1 MDASVFLH
9 DDFAFG
15 ATMVVPRRRELLHK
29 GVRVEVGDRAFDL
42 LLFLVQS
49 RGSVLSKDNIIA
61 TVWNNRVVEDNTVEG
76 QVSALR
82 RALGEDRSAIRTVT
96 GRGYQFTGELTG
108 NGAKANGPANVQADE
123 PAFPG
128 VTIPADIC
136 PLIGREIAVEEVRG
150 ILTRHRLITLVGSGG
165 VGKTR
170 LALEAARQSIS
181 SFDDGVFIA
190 ELAATTSA
198 DYLPTTIAVA
208 LGYPPG
214 DGTPNL
220 DRLAPTLLSRRL
232 LLVLDNCEHL
242 IDASARMAE
251 RLLRIAP
258 RVTVLATSR
267 EPLRVPGEV
276 VYRVPSLEI
285 PPEDDRSDAREFGA
299 VRLFEERAGAD
310 VRLSWDPATALR
322 LESRICRHLD
332 GIPLALELA
341 AACVPVLGLQG
352 VADRLENRF
361 QILTHGAR
369 TALPRQQTLR
379 ATLDWSYSLLS
390 DLQQTVL
397 NRLSLFAGT
406 FTMESAQL
414 MVSCPDIPSDLVI
427 AAIIELVDKSLV
439 SVTSSAGNVRYR
451 LLESTRAYAKEK
463 LHEGG
468 TLREWSSRH
477 ARYCLEIFEAGGH
490 RASSGED
497 VDWRNVYGQHLDD
510 LRSAMMWCFGPDGA
524 MPLAVQ
530 LTVSSI
536 PFLMHLALLKECQ
549 ARVDEALAW
558 LSTQDAEVDERH
570 MKLYAAR
577 GMSLLCHTVAAHTGD
592 AFQSTIDIAGDI
604 GNLDFELLGM
614 WGRWMCHYLNGEFES
629 AIALSE
635 RFRQTASL
643 SPWPCDHL
651 AAHRLT
657 GMSRLFAGDVSGA
670 IDQLRIAAIDQTPLT
685 RSQRMRFL
693 YDEKML
699 SCASLA
705 LALWLGGKPDQARVM
720 AQQSLESAREFD
732 HPVSICY
739 ALSEAVCTIALLCGD
754 DRALEEAVAAL
765 AAETRRH
772 SISTWRA
779 RAQMW
784 QGLMEMRAGNTSA
797 FAQLIYPAMENIGSK
812 RFYLSLTPFVTAM
825 VDALTKHGKIEQATD
840 VIEESLNRALRT
852 RDKCSLPELLK
863 AKAEVLLSDR
873 KKPGLLEAEQ
883 LLVRAMESA
892 EHYGLFSLKLRC
904 AVSLAKLEHVKG
916 NQDSAFNTI
925 YPVMIEMV
933 EGNDIADMQA
943 ARALLSANTNDA
955 PDLKVQHLGTESRNP
970 LL

>member
-1 MDASVFLH
+1 MDASAFPH

-15 ATMVVPRRRELLHK
+15 TTIVVPRRRELLHK
-29 GVRVEVGDRAFDL
+29 GVKIEVGDRAFDL

-61 TVWNNRVVEDNTVEG
+61 SVWNNRVVEDNTVEG
-76 QVSALR
+76 QISALR

-96 GRGYQFTGELTG
+96 GRGYQFTGELAG
-108 NGAKANGPANVQADE
+108 KGAKLDGLASAQTEA

-136 PLIGREIAVEEVRG
+136 PLIGREVAVEEVRG
-150 ILTRHRLITLVGSGG
+150 LLTRHRLITLVGSGG

-181 SFDDGVFIA
+181 SFDDGVYIA
-190 ELAATTSA
+190 ELAATTSP

-214 DGTPNL
+214 DGTPSL

-251 RLLRIAP
+251 RLLRVAP
-258 RVTVLATSR
+258 RAIVLATSR

-276 VYRVPSLEI
+276 VYRVPSLEV
-285 PPEDDRSDAREFGA
+285 PPEEDRGDAREFGA
-299 VRLFEERAGAD
+299 VRLFEERAGTDA
-310 VRLSWDPATALR
+310 RLSWDPVAALR

-341 AACVPVLGLQG
+341 AACVPVFGLQG

-379 ATLDWSYSLLS
+379 ATLDWSYGLLS
-390 DLQQTVL
+390 GLQQTVL
-397 NRLSLFAGT
+397 NRLGMFAGT
-406 FTMESAQL
+406 FTMESAL
-414 MVSCPDIPSDLVI
+414 GMVTCSDIPPDSVI
-427 AAIIELVDKSLV
+427 AAIIELVDKSLL

-463 LHEGG
+463 LQEGG
-468 TLREWSSRH
+468 TLREWSGRH
-477 ARYCLEIFEAGGH
+477 ARYCLELFEPAEQ
-490 RASSGED
+490 RASSRED
-497 VDWRNVYGQHLDD
+497 VDWRNVYVQHLDD
-510 LRSAMMWCFGPDGA
+510 LRAAMMWSFGSDGDR
-524 MPLAVQ
+524 PLAVR

-549 ARVDEALAW
+549 ARVDESLDW
-558 LSTQDAEVDERH
+558 LSTQDSRVDERH

-577 GMSLLCHTVAAHTGD
+577 GMSLLCHTVGTETGD
-592 AFQSTIDIAGDI
+592 AFQSTVNIAGDI

-614 WGRWMCHYLNGEFES
+614 WGRWMCHYLNGEFEQ
-629 AIALSE
+629 AIALSG
-635 RFRQTASL
+635 RFHRVASL
-643 SPWPCDHL
+643 SVWPCDQL

-657 GMSRLFAGDVSGA
+657 GMSLLFAGDIDHA
-670 IDQLRIAAIDQTPLT
+670 IDELSIAAIDQTSLT
-685 RSQRMRFL
+685 RSHRMRFL

-699 SCASLA
+699 SYASLA
-705 LALWLGGKPDQARVM
+705 LALWLGGNPDEARAM
-720 AQQSLESAREFD
+720 AHQSLVSARELD

-739 ALSEAVCTIALLCGD
+739 ALSEAVCTLALVCGD
-754 DRALEEAVAAL
+754 DSSLEDAVAAL
-765 AAETRRH
+765 VVETRRH
-772 SISTWRA
+772 SISTWHA

-784 QGLMEMRAGNTSA
+784 QGLLDMRAGNTSA
-797 FAQLIYPAMENIGSK
+797 FAQMIYPAMENIGSK
-812 RFYLSLTPFVTAM
+812 RFYLSLTPFVTAT

-840 VIEESLNRALRT
+840 VIEEAVGRALRT
-852 RDKCSLPELLK
+852 GDKSSLPELLR
-863 AKAEVLLSDR
+863 AKAEVLMADR
-873 KKPGLLEAEQ
+873 RRPRLIEAEQ
-883 LLVRAMESA
+883 VLVQAMESA
-892 EHYGLFSLKLRC
+892 GQYGFLSLKLRC
-904 AVSLAKLEHVKG
+904 AMSLANLEHVKG
-916 NQDSAFNTI
+916 IRSQCLTAF
-925 YPVMIEMV
+925 
-933 EGNDIADMQA
+933 
-943 ARALLSANTNDA
+943 
-955 PDLKVQHLGTESRNP
+955 
-970 LL
+970 